1 MKLALI
7 QMNSVEALEPNLRK
21 AERLIDEAVAAHRPD
36 LIVLPEFFNRLYF
49 AQYRDYRYIDWA
61 ERADGPTL
69 TAIRHKARQH
79 TTTIIATVYEESGPG
94 VYYDTAFVID
104 PTGRTVGC
112 YRKAHPAA
120 EQSLEKIYFRYGS
133 RFPVFPIGDLR
144 VGINIC
150 YDTWFPESARVT
162 ALNGADLIVVPFA
175 SRAKG
180 VWRSVM
186 RARAFEN
193 GVYFAPCN
201 KVGQE
206 GEQRLG
212 GTSMIVDPLGE
223 VLAEGGETDET
234 CIAAS
239 LSRELVY
246 SARRTLPMWRDR
258 RPDLYRAIS
267 TEMDVLRDVASEGNQ

>member
-21 AERLIDEAVAAHRPD
+21 AERLIDEAAAAHRPD

-61 ERADGPTL
+61 EREDGPTL
-69 TAIRHKARQH
+69 TAIRQKARQH
-79 TTTIIATVYEESGPG
+79 ATSIIATVYEENWPG

-104 PTGRTVGC
+104 PAGRTVGC
-112 YRKAHPAA
+112 YRKTHPAA

-133 RFPVFPIGDLR
+133 RFPVFPISDLR

-150 YDTWFPESARVT
+150 YDTWFPESARVA
-162 ALNGADLIVVPFA
+162 ALNGADLIVAPFA
-175 SRAKG
+175 ARAKG

-193 GVYFAPCN
+193 GVYFAACN

-206 GEQRLG
+206 GDQRLG

-223 VLAEGGETDET
+223 VLAEGSETDET

-239 LSRELVY
+239 LSRDSVY

-258 RPDLYRAIS
+258 RPDLYRAIA
-267 TEMDVLRDVASEGNQ
+267 TEMDVLQKDT

>member
-61 ERADGPTL
+61 EREDGPTL
-69 TAIRHKARQH
+69 TAIRNKARQH
-79 TTTIIATVYEESGPG
+79 GTSIIATVYEESGPG

-104 PTGRTVGC
+104 PEGRTAGC
-112 YRKAHPAA
+112 YRKTHPAA

-150 YDTWFPESARVT
+150 YDTWFPESARVA

-175 SRAKG
+175 ARAKG

-206 GEQRLG
+206 GEQHLG
-212 GTSMIVDPLGE
+212 GSSMIVDPLGE
-223 VLAEGGETDET
+223 VLAEAGDADET

-239 LSRELVY
+239 LSRDTVY
-246 SARRTLPMWRDR
+246 AARRSLPMWRDR
-258 RPDLYRAIS
+258 RPDLYRAIA
-267 TEMDVLRDVASEGNQ
+267 TEMDVLQEQT